1 MSLLM
6 KPVLDDALYIEV
18 TSLCLSCNVIVK
30 LYRCFFFTGV
40 YLNAIQWVTT
50 VYYRITVKGK

>member
-18 TSLCLSCNVIVK
+18 ISLCLSCNVILK
-30 LYRCFFFTGV
+30 LYRCFFTGV

-50 VYYRITVKGK
+50 VYYRNTVKGK